1 MVESVA
7 ELLSECAFK
16 KKFLFPSLLLW
27 GKMFGKRS
35 IPRMERPGESAEQG
49 QTSSSM
55 CMRGEGLVMIHRTV
69 QVGRDLGR

>member
-1 MVESVA
+1 MLLNCYLSVV
-7 ELLSECAFK
+7 LKK

-27 GKMFGKRS
+27 GKMFGKRN
-35 IPRMERPGESAEQG
+35 IPRMETPGESAEQS

-69 QVGRDLGR
+69 LVGRDLWR